1 MEKQDTRPEIPEI
14 ASTTRDGNS
23 STRIADLLR
32 TAILRGD
39 YKPGQRIRQED
50 IAQRFGASR
59 VPVREAL
66 RTLEADG
73 LVTLSANIGAWVSRL
88 NLAECDEIY
97 QTRERIEPL
106 LLRYALPT
114 ITDIQMDHLDELVD
128 EMTRT
133 TDVELFLELDREF
146 HLGAYSSVETAVL
159 GDLVSR
165 LWNTTQHYR
174 RAFTLLLDDRST
186 RILHDE
192 HRMLSEAIRAKD
204 SDHAERILEGHIRRT
219 RLGLAR
225 HPEVFNL
232 PADRQTVENR
242 RLVPNSNE

>member
-1 MEKQDTRPEIPEI
+1 MEKQASRPDTPEL
-14 ASTTRDGNS
+14 AATVRDGNS

-32 TAILRGD
+32 TAILRGE
-39 YKPGQRIRQED
+39 YAPGQRIRQED

-73 LVTLSANIGAWVSRL
+73 LVTLSANVGAWVSRL
-88 NLAECDEIY
+88 SLAECDEIY

-106 LLRYALPT
+106 LLRFALPT
-114 ITDIQMDHLDELVD
+114 ITETQLNRLDELVD
-128 EMTRT
+128 EMAQN
-133 TDVELFLELDREF
+133 TDIEKFLEFDREF
-146 HLGAYSSVETAVL
+146 HLSAYSSVETAVL
-159 GDLVSR
+159 GDLVNR

-174 RAFTLLLDDRST
+174 RAFTLLLDEHST

-219 RLGLAR
+219 RHGLAR
-225 HPEVFNL
+225 HPEVFDISR
-232 PADRQTVENR
+232 DRPHTLQH
-242 RLVPNSNE
+242 

>member
-1 MEKQDTRPEIPEI
+1 MDKQATTPEIPGL
-14 ASTTRDGNS
+14 ASVIRDGNS

-32 TAILRGD
+32 TAILRGE
-39 YKPGQRIRQED
+39 YKPGERIRQED
-50 IAQRFGASR
+50 VAQRFGASR

-73 LVTLSANIGAWVSRL
+73 LVTLSANVGAWVSRL

-114 ITDIQMDHLDELVD
+114 ITDSQINHLDELAD
-128 EMTRT
+128 EMTQT
-133 TDVELFLELDREF
+133 TDVERFLELDREF
-146 HLGAYSSVETAVL
+146 HLGAYSSVQTAVL

-174 RAFTLLLDDRST
+174 RAFTLLLNEHST

-192 HRMLSEAIRAKD
+192 HRMLCEAIRAKD

-225 HPEVFNL
+225 HPEVFDL
-232 PADRQTVENR
+232 PVDHQTAIHR
-242 RLVPNSNE
+242 

>member
-1 MEKQDTRPEIPEI
+1 MEKQASRPDTLEL
-14 ASTTRDGNS
+14 AATVRDGNS

-32 TAILRGD
+32 TAILRGE
-39 YKPGQRIRQED
+39 YTPGERIRQED

-73 LVTLSANIGAWVSRL
+73 LVTLSANVGAWVSRL

-114 ITDIQMDHLDELVD
+114 ITETQLNRLDELVD
-128 EMTRT
+128 EMAQN
-133 TDVELFLELDREF
+133 TDIEKFLELDREF
-146 HLGAYSSVETAVL
+146 HLSAYSSVETAVL
-159 GDLVSR
+159 GDLVNR

-174 RAFTLLLDDRST
+174 RAFTLLLDEHST

-225 HPEVFNL
+225 HPEVFDL
-232 PADRQTVENR
+232 SRDRPHALQR
-242 RLVPNSNE
+242 

>member
-1 MEKQDTRPEIPEI
+1 MEERASRPEIPEL
-14 ASTTRDGNS
+14 AAAVRDGNS

-32 TAILRGD
+32 TAILRGE
-39 YKPGQRIRQED
+39 YTPGERLRQED

-73 LVTLSANIGAWVSRL
+73 LITLSANIGAWVSRL

-114 ITDIQMDHLDELVD
+114 ITASHVNRLDELVD
-128 EMTRT
+128 EMAHN
-133 TDVELFLELDREF
+133 TDIERFLELDREF
-146 HLGAYSSVETAVL
+146 HLSAYSSVETAVL

-174 RAFTLLLDDRST
+174 RAFTLLLDEHSART
-186 RILHDE
+186 LHDE
-192 HRMLSEAIRAKD
+192 HRMLSEAIRDKD

-225 HPEVFNL
+225 HPEVFDVAL
-232 PADRQTVENR
+232 DRPQALHR
-242 RLVPNSNE
+242 